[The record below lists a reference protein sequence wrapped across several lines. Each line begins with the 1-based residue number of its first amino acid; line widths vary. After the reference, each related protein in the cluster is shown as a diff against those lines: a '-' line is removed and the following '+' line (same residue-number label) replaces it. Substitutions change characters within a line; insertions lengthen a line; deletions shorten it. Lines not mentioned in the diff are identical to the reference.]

1 MSETYEYDHDAI
13 SKISKAI
20 AEYRQ
25 GITRIDR
32 EFDAACQRIDK
43 SIVGLHG
50 NAAKHGQG
58 SANAQQQINALRQQ
72 SDSIEREIAKTEVKI
87 AAANQ
92 GIAAVES
99 DICALGQEKSGLE
112 QQITA
117 RWLIEDIYY
126 FFFEDGDKN
135 RCKALQGQLDSAAS
149 RKSALEQTKRDF
161 ESIRRQA
168 ESGKTELQKSLEE
181 IQRKIAALEKA
192 KGLTEEQAKHLASE
206 RQKVTANRATRK
218 SNWLSVFANEWE
230 KTTAEV
236 ERAGSRLR
244 RQQPAF
250 VDFGPTLPVASEMP
264 TRLLLGSQLVSF
276 EKFSCLVP
284 HSIPFPFS
292 HALILPEDNTAQR
305 RLAHH
310 LLLRLLSALP
320 PGQLEM
326 TLIDPLKLGQSAEPF
341 LPLLKVEQLVP
352 QQRVLTRSNEIEAAL
367 DKLTDEVEELIQH
380 RFNDKAS
387 NWSDYNANHADNPL
401 RYKVVL
407 LFDVPEQLSDKSL
420 WFLERLCENGPR
432 CGVLPI
438 IAIDGTR
445 VEDRRCDK
453 FRAALETSTM
463 RLDALLRGTDAGV
476 EGLSIAYQSEQWPQ
490 QDSLEGF
497 ISTLAERCA
506 TEARFSKS
514 MPDLW
519 TNFAKGATTIGGFDI
534 PIGWTPAGESV
545 SLTLGATGSEHHAL
559 LAGKTGS
566 GKSNL
571 LHVMIHS
578 LCEKYPPG
586 EVDLYLLDYKES
598 TEFTVYA
605 NPSLPHARLV
615 ATESDPEYGVTVL
628 RHLVDELEKRA
639 RIFKTAGIRDFAEYR
654 KASLNQLPR
663 VLLVIDE
670 FQVLFSDSRQVAEAA
685 EQLLSQLLKQGRSFG
700 IHILLATQ
708 TLKAI
713 NALSIGAIVTQLGCR
728 IALACGQEDSAMIL
742 GSNNLAAAELKM
754 PSAEGL
760 PAEGII
766 NNANGAKSGNI
777 KFLIP
782 LAESTFCR
790 EHNVRLTERAAKRG
804 LMGKTRVFNGAN
816 LPFFPESGEYKTTS
830 GQANALLLGEK
841 LTFTSDTLTVPLTT
855 RNAFN
860 VLFSG
865 YNDQIHDGLL
875 ASTLVS
881 LAANSDFDQV
891 IYFNGRGIASGN
903 CVNEAALALGS
914 RFKIFNDTD
923 ALPLQEILDSIGK
936 CRTALIVDGLD
947 SEKSLYPTSA
957 FKVPKPGEPSSPA
970 DLLKRIA
977 DEGPRKG
984 TFVFAFIDNWR
995 RCAGPCKDLFALFEL
1010 RVAYCMNEDDAGALV
1025 SGTIGKFK
1033 GIEKPNRAVF
1043 LNRMTNEM
1051 TWFRPYIQE
1060 DSI

>member
-1 MSETYEYDHDAI
+1 MSGTFKYYQDGIA
-13 SKISKAI
+13 KINKAV

-25 GITRIDR
+25 GLVRIDR
-32 EFDAACQRIDK
+32 EFDAACDQIDQ

-50 NAAKHGQG
+50 DAAKHGKG
-58 SANAQQQINALRQQ
+58 SANAQQQEKDLRQQ
-72 SDSIEREIAKTEVKI
+72 SDSTEREIAKTDGKI

-99 DICALGQEKSGLE
+99 DIHALGQEKSGLE
-112 QQITA
+112 RQISD
-117 RWLIEDIYY
+117 RWLIEKIYY
-126 FFFEDGDKN
+126 FFAEDNDEEKK
-135 RCKALQGQLDSAAS
+135 RCKALQTKLDSAAN
-149 RKSALEQTKRDF
+149 RRSALEQTKRDF
-161 ESIRRQA
+161 ATKRRQA
-168 ESGKTELQKSLEE
+168 EVRKTELQKTLYE
-181 IQRKIAALEKA
+181 IRRKIAAIEKA
-192 KGLTEEQAKHLASE
+192 KGLSEEQVRRLADE
-206 RQKVTANRATRK
+206 RQKANANRATRK
-218 SNWLSVFANEWE
+218 ANWLSVFANEWK

-236 ERAGSRLR
+236 EQAGSRLR

-264 TRLLLGSQLVSF
+264 PGLLLGLQQVSF

-284 HSIPFPFS
+284 HSITFPFA
-292 HALILPEDNTAQR
+292 HALVLPEDNEAQR

-320 PGQLEM
+320 PGQMEM
-326 TLIDPLKLGQSAEPF
+326 TLIDPLKQGQSAEPF
-341 LPLLKVEQLVP
+341 LSLLKVEQLVP
-352 QQRVLTRSNEIEAAL
+352 QQRVLTRSNEIEVAL

-438 IAIDGTR
+438 IAIDGKR
-445 VEDRRCDK
+445 VEDRRYDR
-453 FRAALETSTM
+453 FRAALGTSIM
-463 RLDALLRGTDAGV
+463 RLDALLRGTDAGG
-476 EGLSIAYQSEQWPQ
+476 EGLSFAYQPEQWPRQ
-490 QDSLEGF
+490 ASLDGF

-506 TEARFSKS
+506 AKARFSKS

-519 TNFAKGATTIGGFDI
+519 TNFAKGATTTGGFDI

-545 SLTLGATGSEHHAL
+545 SLTLGATDSEHHAL

-605 NPSLPHARLV
+605 APSLPHARLV

-628 RHLVDELEKRA
+628 RHLVDELETRA
-639 RIFKTAGIRDFAEYR
+639 RAFKAAGIRDFGEYR
-654 KASLNQLPR
+654 KACLKQLPR

-670 FQVLFSDSRQVAEAA
+670 FQVLFSDSRQVTEAA
-685 EQLLSQLLKQGRSFG
+685 EQLLSRLVKQGRSFG

-708 TLKAI
+708 TLKGI
-713 NALSIGAIVTQLGCR
+713 NTLSIGAIVTQLTCKV
-728 IALACGQEDSAMIL
+728 ALACGQEDSAMIL
-742 GSNNLAAAELKM
+742 GSNNLAASELRS
-754 PSAEGL
+754 P
-760 PAEGII
+760 PEGII

-777 KFLIP
+777 KLMIP
-782 LAESTFCR
+782 LAESAFCR
-790 EHNVRLTERAAKRG
+790 EHIAKLSERATKRPSV
-804 LMGKTRVFNGAN
+804 GKTRVFNGAN
-816 LPFFPESGEYKTTS
+816 LPFLPASCEYQSVS

-841 LTFTSDTLTVPLTT
+841 LTFTADTLAVPLTT

-860 VLFSG
+860 VLLSG

-881 LAANSDFDQV
+881 LAASNFDQV
-891 IYFNGRGIASGN
+891 IYFNGRGIAPGS
-903 CVNEAALALGS
+903 CVTAAAQALGS
-914 RFKIFNDTD
+914 RFETFNDTD
-923 ALPLQEILDSIGK
+923 TLPLQEILDSVGK
-936 CRTALIVDGLD
+936 RRTAFIVDGFD
-947 SEKSLYPTSA
+947 SEKSLHPASA
-957 FKVPKPGEPSSPA
+957 FKLPKPGEPTSPA
-970 DLLKRIA
+970 DLLRRIA
-977 DEGPRKG
+977 DEGPRNG
-984 TFVFAFIDNWR
+984 TFVFAFVDNWR
-995 RCAGPCKDLFALFEL
+995 RCAGPCKDLFGLFEL
-1010 RVAYCMNEDDAGALV
+1010 RVAFCMNEDDAGALV
-1025 SGTIGKFK
+1025 SGGIGKFK

-1043 LNRMTNEM
+1043 VNRMTNEII
-1051 TWFRPYIQE
+1051 WFRPYIQE
-1060 DSI
+1060 YPQ

>member
-1 MSETYEYDHDAI
+1 MSGISEYYQDAI
-13 SKISKAI
+13 NKTSKAV

-25 GITRIDR
+25 GLVRIDR
-32 EFDAACQRIDK
+32 EFDAACDQIDQ

-50 NAAKHGQG
+50 DAAKHGKG
-58 SANAQQQINALRQQ
+58 SAQAQQQEKNLRQQ
-72 SDSIEREIAKTEVKI
+72 ADSIEREIARTDGDI

-92 GIAAVES
+92 GITAVES
-99 DICALGQEKSGLE
+99 EIRDLGNEKTDLE
-112 QQITA
+112 QKISN
-117 RWLIEDIYY
+117 RWLIVELLY
-126 FFFEDGDKN
+126 FIVNDPDVAKRKE
-135 RCKALQGQLDSAAS
+135 LQAQLDSAAEQ
-149 RKSALEQTKRDF
+149 KSKLEKAKREF
-161 ESIRRQA
+161 ESARRQA
-168 ESGKTELQKSLEE
+168 ETRKTELQKTLEE
-181 IQRKIAALEKA
+181 VRRKIAALEKT
-192 KGLTEEQAKHLASE
+192 KGLNEEQARRLADE
-206 RQKVTANRATRK
+206 RQKANTNRATRK
-218 SNWLSVFANEWE
+218 ANWLSVFASEWK
-230 KTTAEV
+230 KTAAEI
-236 ERAGSRLR
+236 EQAGSRLR

-250 VDFGPTLPVASEMP
+250 VDFGPALPLVSEMP
-264 TRLLLGSQLVSF
+264 TGLLLGSQQVSF

-284 HSIPFPFS
+284 HSIPFPFAR
-292 HALILPEDNTAQR
+292 ALVLPEDNADQK

-326 TLIDPLKLGQSAEPF
+326 TLIDPLKLGQSAKPF
-341 LPLLKVEQLVP
+341 LSLLKVEHLVP
-352 QQRVLTRSNEIEAAL
+352 QQRVLTRSDEIEAAL
-367 DKLTDEVEELIQH
+367 DKLTVKVEELIQC
-380 RFNDKAS
+380 RFNDKAP
-387 NWSDYNANHADNPL
+387 NWSEYNANNADNPL
-401 RYKVVL
+401 RYNVVL

-438 IAIDGTR
+438 IAIDGKR
-445 VEDRRCDK
+445 MEDRRYEK

-463 RLDALLRGTDAGV
+463 RLDSLLRGTDARC
-476 EGLSIAYQSEQWPQ
+476 EGLSFAYQTEQWPR
-490 QDSLEGF
+490 QDSLDGF
-497 ISTLAERCA
+497 ISALAERCSA
-506 TEARFSKS
+506 NARFSKS

-519 TNFAKGATTIGGFDI
+519 TNFSKGATTIGGFDI

-545 SLTLGATGSEHHAL
+545 SLTLGATTSEHHAL

-571 LHVMIHS
+571 LHVMIHT

-605 NPSLPHARLV
+605 TPSLPHARLV

-639 RIFKTAGIRDFAEYR
+639 RLFKTAGIRDFAEYR
-654 KASLNQLPR
+654 KASFEQLPR

-713 NALSIGAIVTQLGCR
+713 NALSIGAIITQLGCR

-742 GSNNLAAAELKM
+742 GGGNSAAAELRS
-754 PSAEGL
+754 P
-760 PAEGII
+760 PEGII

-782 LAESTFCR
+782 LAESAFCR
-790 EHNVRLTERAAKRG
+790 EHIAKLSKRATKHDSV
-804 LMGKTRVFNGAN
+804 GKTCVFNGAN
-816 LPFFPESGEYKTTS
+816 LPFLPAIGEYKSVS

-841 LTFTSDTLTVPLTT
+841 LTFTADTLTVPLIT

-860 VLFSG
+860 VLLSG

-881 LAANSDFDQV
+881 LAANGAFDEV
-891 IYFNGRGIASGN
+891 IYFNGRGIAPGSG
-903 CVNEAALALGS
+903 VNDAALALGS
-914 RFKIFNDTD
+914 RFKVFNDSD
-923 ALPLQEILDSIGK
+923 CLPWQEIMDSIGK
-936 CRTALIVDGLD
+936 RRTALIVDGLD
-947 SEKSLYPTSA
+947 SEKSLHPASA
-957 FKVPKPGEPSSPA
+957 FKLPKLGEPSSPA

-977 DEGPRKG
+977 EEGPRKG

-995 RCAGPCKDLFALFEL
+995 RVAGPCKDLFALFEL
-1010 RVAYCMNEDDAGALV
+1010 RVAFCMNEDDAGALV
-1025 SGTIGKFK
+1025 SGGIGKFK

-1043 LNRMTNEM
+1043 VNRMTNEM

-1060 DSI
+1060 NPL